1 MVSVRQQD
9 HWDLIKFYFQL
20 AVSLMT
26 VLYSSILIQPKKKD
40 DQISFKQNKR
50 KEKTLTSKLILLNV
64 KLFTVSSYFFWSYNL
79 KKKEGEEKTNSHLSV
94 HLSCSLSKL
103 SQAQTRGTPCT
114 GRQCFEG

>member
-1 MVSVRQQD
+1 MIRS
-9 HWDLIKFYFQL
+9 H
-20 AVSLMT
+20 S
-26 VLYSSILIQPKKKD
+26 
-40 DQISFKQNKR
+40 NKT
-50 KEKTLTSKLILLNV
+50 KEKTLTFIILLNV

-114 GRQCFEG
+114 RRQCFEG